1 METGRSL
8 RSGSIRGGAGFGG
21 SHFGGSTFGSS
32 SFAGSHSGHSTF
44 RSFGHARF
52 ASSTHLFGGSRFNSF
67 SGYHGFRDRGF
78 GRGWGWHGNGWRG
91 NRYGGY
97 GWRGYGW
104 NRGYWPGYYNYGWG
118 GSFFGAGFGWG
129 WGFGVGWP
137 YWGSYWGPGWAFG
150 WDPWWYNPYWYS
162 PWPSYNYY
170 QDYPDIGYNNPP
182 SYAPDALSDY
192 DSSSSYLIT
201 PTLNPEALHFN
212 VNGNAEQDDNGSDQ
226 TAPAQPEAAPS
237 PRAPATTAQPR
248 LVSQPTT

>member
-1 METGRSL
+1 MLDRHQIASASQTLHDHWRAGTKLDALETWLKPQDRTEGYA
-8 RSGSIRGGAGFGG
+8 IQA
-21 SHFGGSTFGSS
+21 
-32 SFAGSHSGHSTF
+32 AIEKY
-44 RSFGHARF
+44 
-52 ASSTHLFGGSRFNSF
+52 SSTHLFGSSRFNSF
-67 SGYHGFRDRGF
+67 GGHNGFGNRGF

-192 DSSSSYLIT
+192 DSSTSYLIT
-201 PTLNPEALHFN
+201 PTLDPQALHFN
-212 VNGNAEQDDNGSDQ
+212 VNVDVGAN
-226 TAPAQPEAAPS
+226 
-237 PRAPATTAQPR
+237 
-248 LVSQPTT
+248 